1 MENLP
6 KCYTVLFNTLTE
18 VIEAI
23 DRMDFGTARALLI
36 RGQQE
41 AEEAYASEEEEE
53 PPPIEAGPS
62 AGSVLF
68 GDFMQVPVP
77 SAESMES
84 PEEREGTEPLP
95 YGAFLL

>member
-1 MENLP
+1 MHGKSIATVLYMCYNANEVKNMENLP

-53 PPPIEAGPS
+53 NT
-62 AGSVLF
+62 
-68 GDFMQVPVP
+68 Q
-77 SAESMES
+77 
-84 PEEREGTEPLP
+84 
-95 YGAFLL
+95 

>member
-41 AEEAYASEEEEE
+41 AEEAYASKEEEE
-53 PPPIEAGPS
+53 PP
-62 AGSVLF
+62 
-68 GDFMQVPVP
+68 Q
-77 SAESMES
+77 
-84 PEEREGTEPLP
+84 
-95 YGAFLL
+95 

>member
-1 MENLP
+1 METLP

-53 PPPIEAGPS
+53 N
-62 AGSVLF
+62 
-68 GDFMQVPVP
+68 
-77 SAESMES
+77 
-84 PEEREGTEPLP
+84 T
-95 YGAFLL
+95 

>member
-1 MENLP
+1 MHGKSIATALYMCYNTNEVKNMENLP

-53 PPPIEAGPS
+53 TS
-62 AGSVLF
+62 
-68 GDFMQVPVP
+68 Q
-77 SAESMES
+77 
-84 PEEREGTEPLP
+84 
-95 YGAFLL
+95 

>member
-1 MENLP
+1 MHGKSIATVLYMCYNTNEVKNMENLP

-53 PPPIEAGPS
+53 TS
-62 AGSVLF
+62 
-68 GDFMQVPVP
+68 Q
-77 SAESMES
+77 
-84 PEEREGTEPLP
+84 
-95 YGAFLL
+95 

>member
-1 MENLP
+1 MHGKSIATVLYMCYNTYEVKNMENLP

-23 DRMDFGTARALLI
+23 DRMDFGTARALFI

-53 PPPIEAGPS
+53 TS
-62 AGSVLF
+62 
-68 GDFMQVPVP
+68 Q
-77 SAESMES
+77 
-84 PEEREGTEPLP
+84 
-95 YGAFLL
+95 